1 MTDLSPD
8 LFSDPFKSSALS
20 SQPVSTRTYNPE
32 RSRETIRGAVA
43 ITAMVIFALVI
54 GFYIFYSV
62 RASNA
67 TIWDHLKEAM
77 QAVLPAV
84 TSVLGT
90 VLGFYFGSQKR

>member
-1 MTDLSPD
+1 MADLV
-8 LFSDPFKSSALS
+8 SDPFDASPVSSHPLS
-20 SQPVSTRTYNPE
+20 SRDYDPE
-32 RSRETIRGAVA
+32 RGREMIRGSVA

-54 GFYIFYSV
+54 GFYIFFAAK
-62 RASNA
+62 ASNE
-67 TIWDHLKEAM
+67 TIWGHLKEAM